1 MRKTEPEEASSELT
15 HPLYLLQSLWLPMLL
30 ESMGSHACPKRMGL
44 GQFGQL
50 GLIGKAVV
58 QARQAIRL
66 APAPLL
72 WLDVP
77 ISVLIGH

>member
-1 MRKTEPEEASSELT
+1 MPWKA
-15 HPLYLLQSLWLPMLL
+15 W
-30 ESMGSHACPKRMGL
+30 GAMGL

-66 APAPLL
+66 APAPLS

-77 ISVLIGH
+77 ISVVIGR